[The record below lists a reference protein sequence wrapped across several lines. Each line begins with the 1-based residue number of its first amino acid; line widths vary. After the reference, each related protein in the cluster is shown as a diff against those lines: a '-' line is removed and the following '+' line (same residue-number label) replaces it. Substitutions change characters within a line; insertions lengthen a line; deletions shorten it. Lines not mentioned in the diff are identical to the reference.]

1 MPDDLGPW
9 IPYKGCKQGILD
21 QIYTTIRGLDIP
33 EPKGVID
40 AFTGGGS
47 FAYFMARHGYKVIA
61 NDIEPSVIELHNTCQ
76 HRPDLIRE
84 WGKLYYTKEQFKQ
97 WLDVEG
103 PQAALI
109 RSIWS
114 FGNDGKTYLTSTENE
129 QNKIEEFLRGAAEPN
144 SRFKHVEDICLLWSR
159 YNLDLEFR
167 CGSYDQIPVPEG
179 WLGYC
184 FTPDHE
190 VLTKRGWVPFADIKE
205 NDYFLSRE
213 PNTGRLEYVKNT
225 RVIKRP
231 YKGKLYTY
239 ESKSVS
245 LAVSLEHKLFVNR
258 THGRE
263 KQKCD
268 EFITAADAT
277 NKNFCWVSAGG
288 VWSGVKNPFFLNGKE
303 VDKTKF
309 ARLLGIYLTDG
320 HTNNQGGV
328 HIGQKKPKTATIL
341 RSLLTELGI
350 EYSEYN
356 NGDFYIRKS
365 HSYYFQQFARKE
377 ERRIPEEFKNADV
390 ETVRALLDGILDG
403 DSDSERRKIY
413 IGSKPLAD
421 DIMELC
427 FKAGYAAKLK
437 TIQPKA
443 AFLKTESRWIVG
455 KKPYYVISVLKT
467 HYKTRVKAH
476 ESLQWYDGMLY
487 CCTLEKWH
495 TVLVRRNGMCIW
507 CGQCDPPYRGT
518 AGYRCGD
525 FDHEAFYK
533 WALAQPGLVLI
544 SEYSMPEDFFL
555 VDEYFKWV
563 ESGRGA
569 RGKAGVERLYSNKP
583 VKKLTLF

>member
-47 FAYFMARHGYKVIA
+47 FAYFMARKGYKVIA
-61 NDIEPSVIELHNTCQ
+61 NDIDASVIELHNTCQ

-129 QNKIEEFLRGAAEPN
+129 QNKIEEFLRGEAEPN
-144 SRFKHVEDICLLWSR
+144 SRFKHIEDICLLWTR

-190 VLTKRGWVPFADIKE
+190 VLTKRGWVPFAEIKE

-213 PNTGRLEYVKNT
+213 PNTGHLEYVKNT

-231 YKGKLYTY
+231 YKGTLYTY

-258 THGRE
+258 THGR
-263 KQKCD
+263 KRQKCD

-288 VWSGVKNPFFLNGKE
+288 VWSGVKSPFFLNGKE
-303 VDKTKF
+303 VNKTKF

-320 HTNNQGGV
+320 HTNNRGCV
-328 HIGQKKPKTATIL
+328 HIGQKKPKIATIL

-350 EYSEYN
+350 EYSEYS
-356 NGDFYIRKS
+356 NGDFYIHKS
-365 HSYYFQQFARKE
+365 HSDYFQQFARKE

-390 ETVRALLDGILDG
+390 ETIRALLDGVLDG

-413 IGSKPLAD
+413 IGSKPLSD

-427 FKAGYAAKLK
+427 FKAGYAAKIK

-443 AFLKTESRWIVG
+443 AFLKAESRWIVG

-467 HYKTRVKAH
+467 HYKTCVKAH
-476 ESLQWYDGMLY
+476 ENLQWYDGMLY

-495 TVLVRRNGMCIW
+495 TVLVRRNGKCIW

-544 SEYSMPEDFFL
+544 SEYSMPEGFFL